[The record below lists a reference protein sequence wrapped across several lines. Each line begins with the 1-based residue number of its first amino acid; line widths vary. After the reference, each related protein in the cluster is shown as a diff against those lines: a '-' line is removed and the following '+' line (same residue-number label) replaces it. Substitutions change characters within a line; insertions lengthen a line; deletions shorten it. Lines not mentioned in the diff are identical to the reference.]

1 MKFNNAPLSG
11 LSCSSRKESGTTLD
25 TCPRLRGFP
34 ADIAVFKEDLRVE
47 RGTKA
52 THSPAVS
59 FSQTER
65 GETTLFGGVSF
76 YSGEQLTRSH
86 ISPSPRFFTAAVFNC
101 IRERKRE
108 GRGRSSASQISWG
121 GKALYFEREGEE
133 DQSVH
138 SWLGGGRE
146 GEERADGFGASE

>member
-108 GRGRSSASQISWG
+108 REIFGITNFMGRKGSLFREGGRRGSERSLLVRRREGGRGKSGWIRC
-121 GKALYFEREGEE
+121 E
-133 DQSVH
+133 
-138 SWLGGGRE
+138 
-146 GEERADGFGASE
+146 